1 MAMNDEETVALIA
14 GGHTFGKT
22 HGAVKGEFV
31 GAEPEG
37 ASIEQQGL
45 GWKNSAGTGVG
56 PDAHTSGLEGAWAN
70 NPVHWS
76 NGFFD
81 NLFNYEWELTKS
93 PAGAQQWV
101 PKDPSAQSN
110 VPDAYDPSKR
120 HAPVMLTT
128 DLALKLDPIYAPI
141 SKRFHEHPDEF
152 ALAFAKAWYKLTHR
166 DMGPVHA
173 LPRHARAIGARDL
186 AGPGPRRRPR
196 ADRRVRHRGAQGHDA
211 RVRAV

>member
-37 ASIEQQGL
+37 AAIER
-45 GWKNSAGTGVG
+45 AGPWLEEQLRHRRRVPTRI
-56 PDAHTSGLEGAWAN
+56 TSGLEGAWTN
-70 NPVHWS
+70 NPVQWD

-93 PAGAQQWV
+93 PAGAQQWI
-101 PKDPSAQSN
+101 PKDASAQGN
-110 VPDAYDPSKR
+110 VPDAHDPSKR
-120 HAPVMLTT
+120 HAPMMLTT
-128 DLALKLDPIYAPI
+128 DLALRMDPIYAPI

-152 ALAFAKAWYKLTHR
+152 ARRVREGLVQADAPRHGT
-166 DMGPVHA
+166 GHA
-173 LPRHARAIGARDL
+173 LSRPAGARGAAVL
-186 AGPGPRRRPR
+186 AGPRPR
-196 ADRRVRHRGAQGHDA
+196 GRP
-211 RVRAV
+211 